1 MGRELGS
8 ALSVAL
14 QPIIAHACQPTFK
27 SRAGHHAELFAP
39 RVDDL
44 ISGIIQVLKSGGRWI
59 DGAGGL
65 WSAQKLYNRF
75 LRWRAKVVWVNI
87 FHALATAGG
96 PPAQVA
102 RP

>member
-65 WSAQKLYNRF
+65 WSAQNTLQSLPPLASEGRMGKHIPRTRNG
-75 LRWRAKVVWVNI
+75 RW
-87 FHALATAGG
+87 TSCAG
-96 PPAQVA
+96 P
-102 RP
+102 R